1 MAGKKDDLPYY
12 AGQPVAISG
21 KGWLVVTVAVIAAFM
36 QLVLSPFDALP
47 WIFIPALVFTGLP
60 LLAVMAVTGWRAPA
74 VFRPLGF
81 KQFGVGIAFGL
92 ATLVVSAICGVLV
105 SSLYGASPNPA
116 AAGLGA
122 YSIMDLVWF
131 LARTFVQ
138 LIGEEVVSILPLLAV
153 LWLCVTRLG
162 LSGRLRIIIAIAVS
176 TLWFSAMHLPTYD
189 WNIVQC
195 LGIIGTARVVMTLAY
210 LITRNL
216 WVSTIAHITNDWA
229 LFLFS
234 FWALHLNA

>member
-1 MAGKKDDLPYY
+1 MDLH
-12 AGQPVAISG
+12 SG
-21 KGWLVVTVAVIAAFM
+21 PRFYRPAAVSFNGGHRLEGTGRVPAART
-36 QLVLSPFDALP
+36 Q
-47 WIFIPALVFTGLP
+47 
-60 LLAVMAVTGWRAPA
+60 AVRHRHSVC
-74 VFRPLGF
+74 
-81 KQFGVGIAFGL
+81 L

-105 SSLYGASPNPA
+105 SSLYGDSPNPA

-153 LWLCVTRLG
+153 LWLCVTRFGLNRRLG
-162 LSGRLRIIIAIAVS
+162 VIIAIAVS

-210 LITRNL
+210 LVTRNL
-216 WVSTIAHITNDWA
+216 WVSTIAHVTNDWA

-234 FWALHLNA
+234 F